1 MNYDFLRSDGLEFRD
16 KPRVF
21 PETVEFNTVGDD
33 GIPRNYIQ
41 IYENDVLQES
51 ERLVFPSG
59 TFYITNDE
67 EYNLFYKVESKQAM
81 TKRELAIH
89 IFEWLQLRNAYF
101 NTLIRLQR
109 GSDITGRCSDC
120 ANNLSVHGLRRSINA
135 HNGRPVYNMSIS
147 S

>member
-1 MNYDFLRSDGLEFRD
+1 MNYDFLRSDGQEYRGGA
-16 KPRVF
+16 RVF
-21 PETVEFNTVGDD
+21 PDVVEFNTIGLD
-33 GIPRNYIQ
+33 GVSRNYIQ
-41 IYENDVLQES
+41 MYMDDVLQES
-51 ERLVFPSG
+51 EKLVMPSG

-135 HNGRPVYNMSIS
+135 HNGQPVYNMSIS